1 MRKILIS
8 TCAILM
14 ISATANACGG
24 ITIKGNSGASY
35 CLSKH
40 TMNWYS
46 AYAWC
51 HDQGMRLIDMDSV
64 CKSSTSSCSELS
76 LSSDQKTHI
85 TDNGGTVGWVWTNT
99 SLEASSAYH
108 IRLIAGEING
118 KRNGISSRTNIYIY
132 SYALCF

>member
-1 MRKILIS
+1 MKKIIIT

-51 HDQGMRLIDMDSV
+51 HDQGMRLIDLDSV
-64 CKSSTSSCSELS
+64 CKSSTSSCSELK
-76 LSSDQKTHI
+76 LSSEEKTHI
-85 TDNGGTVGWVWTNT
+85 TDNVGTVGWVWTNT
-99 SLEASSAYH
+99 SSSSHYAFYVN
-108 IRLIAGEING
+108 LSSGNINNNN
-118 KRNGISSRTNIYIY
+118 RNNNN
-132 SYALCF
+132 YALCF

>member
-1 MRKILIS
+1 MKKTIIT

-14 ISATANACGG
+14 VSASANACGG
-24 ITIKGNSGASY
+24 ITFKGNSGADY

-51 HDQGMRLIDMDSV
+51 DGQGMKLIDLAPV
-64 CKSSTSSCSELS
+64 CGRNIGTCSELN

-85 TDNGGTVGWVWTNT
+85 TDNGGTPRGWTNT
-99 SLEASSAYH
+99 SGDNVRAWSVNLDNGGIH
-108 IRLIAGEING
+108 LINNSGG
-118 KRNGISSRTNIYIY
+118 RSYQLD
-132 SYALCF
+132 YALCK

>member
-14 ISATANACGG
+14 ISVTANACSG
-24 ITIKGNSGASY
+24 ITIKGNSGTSY
-35 CLSKH
+35 CLSKQ

-51 HDQGMRLIDMDSV
+51 QAQGMKLIDLGPV
-64 CKSSTSSCSELS
+64 CGRNSGTCSELS

-85 TDNGGTVGWVWTNT
+85 TDNGGRVAWIW
-99 SLEASSAYH
+99 
-108 IRLIAGEING
+108 IN
-118 KRNGISSRTNIYIY
+118 KSISSDRAFNVNLGSGALNQGSGYRNY
-132 SYALCF
+132 SDYDIGYYALCF

>member
-14 ISATANACGG
+14 VSTVASACGG
-24 ITIKGNSGASY
+24 ITIKGNSGTSY
-35 CLSKH
+35 CLSKQ

-51 HDQGMRLIDMDSV
+51 EAQGMELIDLDSV
-64 CKSSTSSCSELS
+64 CKNYNSCPELN

-85 TDNGGTVGWVWTNT
+85 TNNGGRVAWIW
-99 SLEASSAYH
+99 
-108 IRLIAGEING
+108 IN
-118 KRNGISSRTNIYIY
+118 KSISSDRAFNVNLGSGALNQGSGYRNYSDYNIGY
-132 SYALCF
+132 YALCF